1 MAGAACL
8 SLLAAL
14 ACIVCATSAS
24 SASPPPWPPQF
35 FAQIFSN
42 NSNSIFFVQLSYDYT
57 HLRNLMSLQ
66 MQNGTTIV
74 RDIDILLTDSNSALA
89 CACRLS

>member
-1 MAGAACL
+1 MAACL
-8 SLLAAL
+8 LLLAVL
-14 ACIVCATSAS
+14 ACIVSSASAS
-24 SASPPPWPPQF
+24 SASPPQWPPQF

-42 NSNSIFFVQLSYDYT
+42 NSNSILFVQLSYDYT

-74 RDIDILLTDSNSALA
+74 RVSLHRMRMST
-89 CACRLS
+89 